1 MFDVLLY
8 LFETYYNPD
17 ACPEPDQLARKLS
30 AAGFPRE
37 EIDEALDWL
46 DSLSSAAVPSR
57 PDVPAVAS
65 ASRIYTELEYER
77 LGSEAIGFL
86 AFMESAGLL
95 DAGLREI
102 IIDRAFALGE
112 SPISLDAL
120 KVIVVMVLWSQSAE
134 VDALILEELLDDGSP
149 RTLH

>member
-8 LFETYYNPD
+8 LFETYYNPE

-46 DSLSSAAVPSR
+46 DGLSALSAPSLADAPAISR
-57 PDVPAVAS
+57 AT
-65 ASRIYTELEYER
+65 RIYTPIEYER
-77 LGSEAIGFL
+77 LGSESIGFL
-86 AFMESAGLL
+86 AFLESAGLL
-95 DAGLREI
+95 DPSLREI
-102 IIDRAFALGE
+102 IIDRSFALGE
-112 SPISLDAL
+112 SPVSLDTL